1 MTLLEY
7 FEINQNEQW
16 LIDIQTK
23 YPTFLFYVNLKFK
36 TFTIR
41 YSKERMDDLFQ
52 CFILDNLINLNLVE
66 GLATKHSNDVE
77 LNDLIFDNKTEIV
90 GDNLTN
96 QGYIGYNV
104 SGDYANQKT
113 KSNQTSTKF
122 SNYFDKLNSI
132 LSSDNATIFKKLVME
147 FKKLLVVLVAFN

>member
-1 MTLLEY
+1 
-7 FEINQNEQW
+7 
-16 LIDIQTK
+16 
-23 YPTFLFYVNLKFK
+23 
-36 TFTIR
+36 
-41 YSKERMDDLFQ
+41 MDDLFQ

-77 LNDLIFDNKTEIV
+77 LNDLIYDNKTEIV